1 MLTVI
6 GDGIAHGQL
15 YALLHFGYIRQTKLV
30 VLVALDYHPAYV
42 FHLTELVIHSDTHTL
57 VAIVVV
63 ASV

>member
-1 MLTVI
+1 MLAVI
-6 GDGIAHGQL
+6 GDGIAHGLL
-15 YALLHFGYIRQTKLV
+15 YALLHFGYIRQTELV
-30 VLVALDYHPAYV
+30 VLVTLDYHPADI